1 MPKKLLSITAIV
13 LTLFIAVPVMSG
25 CTAIASYLI
34 WQWIEDE
41 FGSGGDKERE
51 QPFISQISIDR
62 EEVHVNEQVLL
73 TCVAEDNKDSAAELD
88 YLWVV
93 SDGEIPDPQSRV
105 TIWLTPASPGVITL
119 SVIVTDSDG
128 NQASA
133 SVDINVLL

>member
-1 MPKKLLSITAIV
+1 MPKKFFSIIVVILSLCV
-13 LTLFIAVPVMSG
+13 AVPALTS
-25 CTAIASYLI
+25 CEAIASYLL

-41 FGSGGDKERE
+41 FGSGDDSERE

-62 EEVHVNEQVLL
+62 EEIHVNEQVLL

-93 SDGEIPDPQSRV
+93 SDGEIPDPASRV
-105 TIWLTPASPGVITL
+105 TIWLTPASPGVVSL